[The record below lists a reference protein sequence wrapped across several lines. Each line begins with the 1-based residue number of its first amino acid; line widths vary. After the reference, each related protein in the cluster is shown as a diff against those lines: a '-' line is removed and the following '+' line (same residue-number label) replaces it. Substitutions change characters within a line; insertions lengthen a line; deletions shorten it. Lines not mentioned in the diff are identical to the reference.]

1 MQSDV
6 LRQFFLR
13 DQFAR
18 HAGIELIDAGPGCAT
33 ARMAL
38 GPQHLNGLGT
48 VHGGAIFTLADFTF
62 AVAANSHGPASVAI
76 NVSISFLKAAKAGT
90 LEAVAR
96 EIQVNPRLGHY
107 TVEVRDESGQLI
119 AVFNGMA
126 YRKKESILPP
136 KPPAS
141 TAA

>member
-1 MQSDV
+1 MQLEA
-6 LRQFFLR
+6 LRQLFLR

-18 HAGIELIDAGPGCAT
+18 HSGIELIDAGPGRAT

-48 VHGGAIFTLADFTF
+48 VHGGAIFTLADFAF

-76 NVSISFLKAAKAGT
+76 NVSISFLKAARTGT

-107 TVEVRDESGQLI
+107 TVEVRDESGELV

-126 YRKKESILPP
+126 YRKKESVLPP
-136 KPPAS
+136 KPAAS
-141 TAA
+141 TAV